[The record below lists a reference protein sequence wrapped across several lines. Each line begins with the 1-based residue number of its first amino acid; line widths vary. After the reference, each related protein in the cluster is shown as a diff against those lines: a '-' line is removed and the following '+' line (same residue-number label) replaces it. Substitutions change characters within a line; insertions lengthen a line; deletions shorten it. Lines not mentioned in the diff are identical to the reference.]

1 MLAREI
7 LLEEAFQSRI
17 GKGDL
22 VEYLKKIKKVL
33 DKPAILAYIIYI
45 VYLGI

>member
-1 MLAREI
+1 MLVREI

-17 GKGDL
+17 GKRDL

>member
-1 MLAREI
+1 MLARVI
-7 LLEEAFQSRI
+7 LLEEAYQLKI
-17 GKGDL
+17 GKRDL

>member
-7 LLEEAFQSRI
+7 LLEEAFQLRI
-17 GKGDL
+17 GKRDL

-45 VYLGI
+45 IYLGI

>member
-7 LLEEAFQSRI
+7 LLEEAFQLRI
-17 GKGDL
+17 GKRDL

>member
-1 MLAREI
+1 MLVKEI
-7 LLEEAFQSRI
+7 LLEEAFQLRI
-17 GKGDL
+17 GKRDL

>member
-1 MLAREI
+1 MLARAI
-7 LLEEAFQSRI
+7 LLEEAYQLKI

-45 VYLGI
+45 IYLGL